1 MFEPYDLVECL
12 GHFNSIIA
20 SLAGI
25 LEKQHGVR
33 GGKFLL

>member
-1 MFEPYDLVECL
+1 MFEPYNVVERP

-25 LEKQHGVR
+25 LKKQHGVR

>member
-1 MFEPYDLVECL
+1 MFEPYDVVERL

-20 SLAGI
+20 NLAAI
-25 LEKQHGVR
+25 LKKQHDVR

>member
-1 MFEPYDLVECL
+1 MFEQYDVMERL

-20 SLAGI
+20 SLAAI
-25 LEKQHGVR
+25 LKKQHGVR

>member
-1 MFEPYDLVECL
+1 MFEPYNVVERL

-20 SLAGI
+20 NLAGI
-25 LEKQHGVR
+25 LKKQHDVR